1 MTHTMENSQHHIA
14 VIGLWHLG
22 EICSAG
28 LAHLGHTVVGI
39 SDDRP
44 VVDNFLKGNPP
55 LAEPRLEDLIKTG
68 LATGLLTYSLDVKRI
83 KSCDVVWLTFDTPVN
98 DRDESDVKP
107 ILDCIRE
114 VTPHLQNNCLVAV
127 SSQIPAGTSA
137 VIINLIRNLRPNLKF
152 HYVYSPENLRLGEAV
167 ECFLNPGRIVVGAYD
182 DEGFERMK
190 SIFSGIP
197 ADLVRMS
204 PASAEMAKH
213 ALNSFLATSI
223 SFINDIADTCEKVG
237 ADVSDVTRA
246 LRSDKRIGQH
256 AFLNPGLGFSG
267 GTLGRDLVALKTIAR
282 THRSELPVIESVLK
296 KNLRRPQSLVRRLGS
311 LLGGLAKKRITIFG
325 LTYKAGTS
333 TLRRSR
339 SLEIASLLIKQGAIL
354 NLCDP
359 HVVPEELPKLKG
371 ARFIADPYASVKQ
384 SDALVF
390 LTPWKEF
397 KDFNFAAFAES
408 AKPHAIVF
416 DASNCLAEKEG
427 SIAEQGLRYIR
438 VGR

>member
-1 MTHTMENSQHHIA
+1 LEKSKHNIA
-14 VIGLWHLG
+14 VLGLWHLG

-28 LAHLGHTVVGI
+28 LADLGHNVIGI
-39 SDDRP
+39 SDDRT
-44 VVDNFLKGNPP
+44 VVDNFLKGKPP
-55 LAEPRLEDLIKTG
+55 LAEPRLEELIKNG
-68 LATGLLTYSLDVKRI
+68 LEAGLLTYSRDVK
-83 KSCDVVWLTFDTPVN
+83 KVNNCDVVWLTFDTPVN

-107 ILDCIRE
+107 ILSCIRE
-114 VTPHLQNNCLVAV
+114 ITLYLKNDCLVAV

-137 VIINLIRNLRPNLKF
+137 AIVKLIGQLRPSLKF

-167 ECFLNPGRIVVGAYD
+167 ECFLNPGRIVIGADD
-182 DEGFERMK
+182 DEGFERMRA
-190 SIFSGIP
+190 IFGGIQ

-237 ADVSDVTRA
+237 ADISDVTKA

-256 AFLNPGLGFSG
+256 AFLNPGFGFSG
-267 GTLGRDLVALKTIAR
+267 GTLGRDLVALKAIAR
-282 THRSELPVIESVLK
+282 IHRSELPVIESVLK
-296 KNLRRPQSLVRRLGS
+296 KNQRRPQSLVQRLNS

-339 SLEIASLLIKQGAIL
+339 SLEIASLLVKRGALL

-359 HVVPEELPKLKG
+359 HIIPEELPRLKN
-371 ARFIADPYASVKQ
+371 AKFIADPYASVKQ
-384 SDALVF
+384 ADALLF
-390 LTPWKEF
+390 LTPWKDF
-397 KDFNFAAFAES
+397 KDFNFATFAES
-408 AKPHAIVF
+408 ARPHAIVF
-416 DASNCLAEKEG
+416 DASNCLADKE
-427 SIAEQGLRYIR
+427 SYIAEQGLRYVR

>member
-1 MTHTMENSQHHIA
+1 MEEIQHRIT

-22 EICSAG
+22 EVYSAG
-28 LAHLGHTVVGI
+28 LARLGHKVVGI
-39 SDDRP
+39 SDNRT
-44 VVDNFLKGNPP
+44 VVKDLLKGKPP
-55 LAEPRLEDLIKTG
+55 LAEPRLEELIKNGLDTG
-68 LATGLLTYSLDVKRI
+68 RLTYSRDITKVKH
-83 KSCDVVWLTFDTPVN
+83 CDVVWLTFDTPVN

-107 ILDCIRE
+107 ILSCIRE
-114 VTPHLQNNCLVAV
+114 ITPYLQNDCLVAV

-137 VIINLIRNLRPNLKF
+137 TIVKLIRKRRPNLSF

-167 ECFLNPGRIVVGAYD
+167 ECFLNPGRIVVGADD
-182 DEGFERMK
+182 DEGFERME
-190 SIFSGIP
+190 SIFGGIQ

-237 ADVSDVTRA
+237 ADVSDVTKA

-256 AFLNPGLGFSG
+256 AFLNPGFGFSG
-267 GTLGRDLVALKTIAR
+267 GTLGRDLVALKAIAR

-296 KNLRRPQSLVRRLGS
+296 KNQLRPQSLVRRLSS

-339 SLEIASLLIKQGAIL
+339 SLEIAALLVKQGAML

-359 HVVPEELPKLKG
+359 HIIPGELPKLKN
-371 ARFIADPYASVKQ
+371 ARFNADPYASVKQ
-384 SDALVF
+384 SDALLF
-390 LTPWKEF
+390 LTPWKDF

-416 DASNCLAEKEG
+416 DASNSLAEKEG
-427 SIAEQGLRYIR
+427 SIAEQGLRYFR

>member
-1 MTHTMENSQHHIA
+1 MEWSSHKIA

-28 LAHLGHTVVGI
+28 LAHLGHNVVGI
-39 SDDRP
+39 SDDRI
-44 VVDNFLKGNPP
+44 VVEDFLNGKPP
-55 LAEPRLEDLIKTG
+55 LAEPRLEELIKNG
-68 LATGLLTYSLDVKRI
+68 LEAGLLTFSRDVK
-83 KSCDVVWLTFDTPVN
+83 KVKDCDIVWLTFDTPVN

-107 ILDCIRE
+107 ILSCIRE
-114 VTPHLQNNCLVAV
+114 VTPHLQNRCLVAV

-137 VIINLIRNLRPNLKF
+137 AIVKLIRKLRPDLNF

-167 ECFLNPGRIVVGAYD
+167 ECFLNPGRIVIGADD
-182 DEGFERMK
+182 DEGFKRMK
-190 SIFSGIP
+190 SIFGGIQ

-237 ADVSDVTRA
+237 ADVSDVTKA

-256 AFLNPGLGFSG
+256 AFLNPGFGFSG
-267 GTLGRDLVALKTIAR
+267 GTLGRDLVALKAIAR

-296 KNLRRPQSLVRRLGS
+296 KNQRRPQSLVQRLNS

-339 SLEIASLLIKQGAIL
+339 SLEIASLLIKRGAVL

-359 HVVPEELPKLKG
+359 HIIPEELPRLKN

-384 SDALVF
+384 VDALLF
-390 LTPWKEF
+390 LTPWKDF
-397 KDFNFAAFAES
+397 KELNFATFAQN
-408 AKPHAIVF
+408 ARPHAVVF
-416 DASNCLAEKEG
+416 DASNCLAEKE
-427 SIAEQGLRYIR
+427 SYIAEQGLRYFR